1 MSERYDRIRRI
12 RRERRRQR
20 RQQRS
25 FKKSIKT
32 IAGWLIGIIAAA
44 ILGYGFVTFGFR
56 TVYMAGPSME
66 PELHDG
72 EQYIV
77 NKMIYMIGEPERYDV
92 VVFRQVEDQGE
103 YYSVKRVIG
112 LPGETVLIQ
121 NGQIYINGN
130 PLSDNPIDT
139 YINTVGVADEGLTL
153 GEDEYFVMG
162 DNANNSEDSRYPS
175 VGNLKKNEM
184 IGRVKVK

>member
-1 MSERYDRIRRI
+1 MSERHDRIRRI

-25 FKKSIKT
+25 FKKSIRT
-32 IAGWLIGIIAAA
+32 IAGWLIGIIAAV
-44 ILGYGFVTFGFR
+44 ILGYGFVAFGFR

-66 PELHDG
+66 PVLHDG

-77 NKMIYMIGEPERYDV
+77 NKMIYMVGEPERYDIV
-92 VVFRQVEDQGE
+92 AFRQVEDQGE
-103 YYSVKRVIG
+103 YYSIKRVIG

-139 YINTVGVADEGLTL
+139 YINTAGVADEGLTL

-162 DNANNSEDSRYPS
+162 DNANNSEDSRYPN